1 MKVKY
6 YEVDLE
12 GESKSDVIFLK
23 NGNLWFFLSQKKKSR
38 YFGGFIFCHN
48 QTLRFLDDIDFK
60 DEIYEINI
68 LSPSEAIIYFKNN
81 QAYFNLT
88 RDSLEITFSSYQEIK
103 LTFDIKA
110 IFDNDPFK
118 RKIKIEKISSVS
130 FLIEEFFEG
139 QGFIKLLIEADLPLN
154 FQEAWKE
161 KFFDFDYKRNSPP
174 FNWYIFDGIY
184 GKVRDIK
191 IRVVFPETRTNA
203 DYTRTNADSIY
214 PNNLPNKLSESS
226 DRIESTRI
234 ERPNNIYPNE
244 KPNKNLIFG
253 QYSGNTLGPHSGN
266 KNTFGPNSGKV
277 FGKNSGNNLSLRE
290 SALNFLL
297 SRLNSLILDNYLPAG
312 FPWFYE
318 NWYRDELLSMFLIQ
332 PLWKNFFEQRIKF
345 YLYNL
350 ENIWDKNKPDG
361 SLAADT
367 FLLFLLN
374 LPQDLFLVHFN
385 LLANYLQKW
394 QEEFD
399 LDNLPPYSTWMDT
412 LERKNAME
420 IDVLYLKA
428 LRRFAKVNK
437 KYVPLANNLKERIIK
452 TIKENPI
459 DINLVFTFLFL
470 EDIFTLDEWKSFFEK
485 FLKENYLSW
494 GGLATLPLNDPK
506 FLDEDD
512 GEKSK
517 AYHRGDSW
525 YFLNNLLAYSLS
537 KIDFQKFKNFIQK
550 IIESSFFDL
559 FFDGALGWS
568 SEISSAKE
576 RRSEG
581 SLVQTWSIASLTF
594 LLSLLQNLNISLKP
608 FSNSHYIVTI
618 ES

>member
-6 YEVDLE
+6 YEIDLE
-12 GESKSDVIFLK
+12 GKSESDVIFLK

-48 QTLRFLDDIDFK
+48 QTLRFLDNIDFK

-68 LSPSEAIIYFKNN
+68 LSPSEVIIYFKNN
-81 QAYFNLT
+81 QAYLNLT

-130 FLIEEFFEG
+130 FLIEEFFEV
-139 QGFIKLLIEADLPLN
+139 QGFIKLLIEADSPLN
-154 FQEAWKE
+154 FQEAWEE
-161 KFFDFDYKRNSPP
+161 KFFDFDFQRNSPP

-184 GKVRDIK
+184 GKVRELK
-191 IRVVFPETRTNA
+191 IRIIFPTTDQRRFETDKRGL
-203 DYTRTNADSIY
+203 YIEQSIEINY
-214 PNNLPNKLSESS
+214 QHKSVQNPYK
-226 DRIESTRI
+226 
-234 ERPNNIYPNE
+234 
-244 KPNKNLIFG
+244 
-253 QYSGNTLGPHSGN
+253 
-266 KNTFGPNSGKV
+266 
-277 FGKNSGNNLSLRE
+277 SLVD
-290 SALNFLL
+290 FLL

-312 FPWFYE
+312 FSWFYE
-318 NWYRDELLSMFLIQ
+318 NWYRDELLSIFLMQ

-374 LPQDLFLVHFN
+374 LPQDLFLIHFN
-385 LLANYLQKW
+385 LLENYLQKW

-412 LERKNAME
+412 LERKNALE
-420 IDVLYLKA
+420 IDVLYLKV

-437 KYVPLANNLKERIIK
+437 NYIPLANNLKERIIK
-452 TIKENPI
+452 KIKENPI
-459 DINLVFTFLFL
+459 DVNLVFAFLFL
-470 EDIFTLDEWKSFFEK
+470 EDIFSFNEWKSFFEK
-485 FLKENYLSW
+485 LLKKNYLPW
-494 GGLATLPLNDPK
+494 GGLTTLPLNDPK
-506 FLDEDD
+506 FLYEDD
-512 GEKSK
+512 GEKAK
-517 AYHRGDSW
+517 AYHQGDSW
-525 YFLNNLLAYSLS
+525 YFLNNLLAYSLA
-537 KIDFQKFKNFIQK
+537 KIDFKKFKNFIQK
-550 IIESSFFDL
+550 IIENSFIDL

-576 RRSEG
+576 RKSEG

-594 LLSLLQNLNISLKP
+594 LLSFFQNLNISLKS
-608 FSNSHYIVTI
+608 FSNSHNIITI

>member
-6 YEVDLE
+6 YEINLE
-12 GESKSDVIFLK
+12 GESNSDIVFLK
-23 NGNLWFFLSQKKKSR
+23 NGDLWFFLSQKKKSR
-38 YFGGFIFCHN
+38 YFGGFIFCYP
-48 QTLRFLDDIDFK
+48 QALRFLDDIDFK

-68 LSPSEAIIYFKNN
+68 LSPSEVIIYLKNN
-81 QAYFNLT
+81 PVYLNLT
-88 RDSLEITFSSYQEIK
+88 RDSLEITFSSYQELK

-139 QGFIKLLIEADLPLN
+139 QGFIKLLIEADSPLN
-154 FQEAWKE
+154 FQEVWKE
-161 KFFDFDYKRNSPP
+161 KFFDFDYQRHSPP
-174 FNWYIFDGIY
+174 FNWYVFDGIY
-184 GKVRDIK
+184 GKVREMKIK
-191 IRVVFPETRTNA
+191 IVFPAVNKTTRINA
-203 DYTRTNADSIY
+203 DEITRIDADSIRENQRSVY
-214 PNNLPNKLSESS
+214 PYKSPL
-226 DRIESTRI
+226 
-234 ERPNNIYPNE
+234 
-244 KPNKNLIFG
+244 
-253 QYSGNTLGPHSGN
+253 NTL
-266 KNTFGPNSGKV
+266 
-277 FGKNSGNNLSLRE
+277 LID
-290 SALNFLL
+290 FLL
-297 SRLNSLILDNYLPAG
+297 SRLNSLILDNYLSAG
-312 FPWFYE
+312 FSWFYE
-318 NWYRDELLSMFLIQ
+318 KWYRDELLSIFLIQ

-350 ENIWDKNKPDG
+350 ENVWDKNKPDG
-361 SLAADT
+361 SLAVDT

-385 LLANYLQKW
+385 LLENYLQKW
-394 QEEFD
+394 QEEFN

-412 LERKNAME
+412 LERKNALE
-420 IDVLYLKA
+420 IDVFYLKA

-452 TIKENPI
+452 KIKENPV
-459 DINLVFTFLFL
+459 DINLIFAFLFL
-470 EDIFTLDEWKSFFEK
+470 EDIFTLNEWKSFFEK
-485 FLKENYLSW
+485 LLKENYLSW
-494 GGLATLPLNDPK
+494 GGLATLPLNNPK

-512 GEKSK
+512 GEKAK
-517 AYHRGDSW
+517 AYHQGDSW

-550 IIESSFFDL
+550 IIESSFLDL

-576 RRSEG
+576 RKSEG
-581 SLVQTWSIASLTF
+581 SLVQTWSIASLVF
-594 LLSLLQNLNISLKP
+594 LLSFLQNFNVSLKP
-608 FSNSHYIVTI
+608 FSNSHHIITI

>member
-6 YEVDLE
+6 YGINLDGE
-12 GESKSDVIFLK
+12 GKSDVIFLK

-38 YFGGFIFCHN
+38 YFGGFIFCNN
-48 QTLRFLDDIDFK
+48 QALRFLDNIDFK

-68 LSPSEAIIYFKNN
+68 LSSSEVIIYFKNN
-81 QAYFNLT
+81 QAYLNLT

-110 IFDNDPFK
+110 IFDNNPFK

-139 QGFIKLLIEADLPLN
+139 QGFIKLLIETDSPLN

-161 KFFDFDYKRNSPP
+161 KFFDFDYQRNSPP

-184 GKVRDIK
+184 GKVREIK
-191 IRVVFPETRTNA
+191 IKVVFPETNI
-203 DYTRTNADSIY
+203 TRIT
-214 PNNLPNKLSESS
+214 
-226 DRIESTRI
+226 DRID
-234 ERPNNIYPNE
+234 YPNE
-244 KPNKNLIFG
+244 KPNDRLFG
-253 QYSGNTLGPHSGN
+253 H
-266 KNTFGPNSGKV
+266 NSGKV
-277 FGKNSGNNLSLRE
+277 FGQNSGNNLSLHD
-290 SALNFLL
+290 SVLNFLL

-312 FPWFYE
+312 FSWFYE
-318 NWYRDELLSMFLIQ
+318 NWYRDELLSMFL
-332 PLWKNFFEQRIKF
+332 LTRTYMDYTRTNAGSNLSLHKSALSLHESAFEQRIKF

-385 LLANYLQKW
+385 LLENYLQKW
-394 QEEFD
+394 QKEFN

-412 LERKNAME
+412 LERKNALE
-420 IDVLYLKA
+420 IDVLYLKV
-428 LRRFAKVNK
+428 LRRFTKVNRN
-437 KYVPLANNLKERIIK
+437 YIPLANNLKERIIK
-452 TIKENPI
+452 KIKENPI
-459 DINLVFTFLFL
+459 DVNLVFAFLLL
-470 EDIFTLDEWKSFFEK
+470 EDIFTLEEWKIFFEK
-485 FLKENYLSW
+485 LLKENYLLW
-494 GGLATLPLNDPK
+494 GGLATLPLSNPK

-512 GEKSK
+512 GEKAK

-550 IIESSFFDL
+550 IIESSFLDL
-559 FFDGALGWS
+559 FFDGSLGWS
-568 SEISSAKE
+568 SEVSSAKE
-576 RRSEG
+576 RKSEG
-581 SLVQTWSIASLTF
+581 SLVQTWSIASLAF
-594 LLSLLQNLNISLKP
+594 LLSFLQNINISLKS
-608 FSNSHYIVTI
+608 FSNSHNIVTI

>member
-6 YEVDLE
+6 YEINLE
-12 GESKSDVIFLK
+12 GESNSDIVFLK
-23 NGNLWFFLSQKKKSR
+23 NGDLWFFLSQKKKSR
-38 YFGGFIFCHN
+38 YFGGFIFCYP
-48 QTLRFLDDIDFK
+48 QALRFLDYIDFQ

-68 LSPSEAIIYFKNN
+68 LSPSEVIMYLKNN
-81 QAYFNLT
+81 PVYLNLT
-88 RDSLEITFSSYQEIK
+88 RDSLEITFSSYQELKI
-103 LTFDIKA
+103 TFDIKA

-139 QGFIKLLIEADLPLN
+139 QGFIKLLIEADSPLN
-154 FQEAWKE
+154 FQETWKE
-161 KFFDFDYKRNSPP
+161 KFFDFDYQRNSPP

-184 GKVRDIK
+184 GKVGEIK
-191 IRVVFPETRTNA
+191 IKVVFPAPDKRGFETDNT
-203 DYTRTNADSIY
+203 DKIY
-214 PNNLPNKLSESS
+214 PYEAVQDSYKSVN
-226 DRIESTRI
+226 
-234 ERPNNIYPNE
+234 
-244 KPNKNLIFG
+244 
-253 QYSGNTLGPHSGN
+253 
-266 KNTFGPNSGKV
+266 
-277 FGKNSGNNLSLRE
+277 
-290 SALNFLL
+290 NFLL

-312 FPWFYE
+312 FSWFYE
-318 NWYRDELLSMFLIQ
+318 NWYRDELLSMFLIRG
-332 PLWKNFFEQRIKF
+332 LYGFKTDYTDNKNPRESALDPCLSVNERIKF

-350 ENIWDKNKPDG
+350 ENIWDKNKSDG

-385 LLANYLQKW
+385 LLENYLQKW
-394 QEEFD
+394 QEKFD

-412 LERKNAME
+412 LERKNALE

-437 KYVPLANNLKERIIK
+437 KYVPLANDLKERIIK
-452 TIKENPI
+452 KIKENPI
-459 DINLVFTFLFL
+459 DVNLVFAFLFL
-470 EDIFTLDEWKSFFEK
+470 EDIFTLDEWRNFFEK
-485 FLKENYLSW
+485 LLKENYLLW
-494 GGLATLPLNDPK
+494 GGLATLPLNNPK

-512 GEKSK
+512 GEKAK
-517 AYHRGDSW
+517 AYHQGDSW

-550 IIESSFFDL
+550 IIESSFLDL

-576 RRSEG
+576 RKSEG
-581 SLVQTWSIASLTF
+581 SLVQTWSIASLAF
-594 LLSLLQNLNISLKP
+594 LLSFLQNLNISLKS
-608 FSNSHYIVTI
+608 FSNSHNIITI

>member
-12 GESKSDVIFLK
+12 GESHSDIIFLK

-81 QAYFNLT
+81 QAYLNLT
-88 RDSLEITFSSYQEIK
+88 QDSLEITFSSYQELK

-110 IFDNDPFK
+110 IFDNNPFK

-139 QGFIKLLIEADLPLN
+139 QGFIKLLIEADSPLN

-161 KFFDFDYKRNSPP
+161 KFFDFDFQRNSPP
-174 FNWYIFDGIY
+174 FNWYVFDGIF
-184 GKVRDIK
+184 GKAREMKIK
-191 IRVVFPETRTNA
+191 IVFPETRTIA
-203 DYTRTNADSIY
+203 DYTLTNADS
-214 PNNLPNKLSESS
+214 
-226 DRIESTRI
+226 
-234 ERPNNIYPNE
+234 
-244 KPNKNLIFG
+244 
-253 QYSGNTLGPHSGN
+253 
-266 KNTFGPNSGKV
+266 
-277 FGKNSGNNLSLRE
+277 NLSLRKSALSLRG

-297 SRLNSLILDNYLPAG
+297 SRLNSLVLDNYLPAG
-312 FPWFYE
+312 FSWFYE
-318 NWYRDELLSMFLIQ
+318 NWYRDELLSMFLMQ
-332 PLWKNFFEQRIKF
+332 PLWKDFSEQRIKF

-350 ENIWDKNKPDG
+350 ENIWNKNKPDG

-374 LPQDLFLVHFN
+374 LPQDLFLIHFN
-385 LLANYLQKW
+385 LLEKYLQKW
-394 QEEFD
+394 REEFN

-412 LERKNAME
+412 LERKNALE

-437 KYVPLANNLKERIIK
+437 KYTNLANNLKERIIK
-452 TIKENPI
+452 KIKENLI
-459 DINLVFTFLFL
+459 DVNLVFAFLFL
-470 EDIFTLDEWKSFFEK
+470 EDIFTLNEWKSFFEK
-485 FLKENYLSW
+485 LLKENYLLW
-494 GGLATLPLNDPK
+494 GGLATLPLNNPK

-512 GEKSK
+512 GEKAN
-517 AYHRGDSW
+517 AYHQGDSW
-525 YFLNNLLAYSLS
+525 YFLNNLLAYSLA
-537 KIDFQKFKNFIQK
+537 KIDFKKFKNFIQK
-550 IIESSFFDL
+550 IIENSFLDL

-576 RRSEG
+576 RKSEG
-581 SLVQTWSIASLTF
+581 CLVQTWSIASLFF
-594 LLSLLQNLNISLKP
+594 LLSFLQNINISLES
-608 FSNSHYIVTI
+608 FSNSHNIITI